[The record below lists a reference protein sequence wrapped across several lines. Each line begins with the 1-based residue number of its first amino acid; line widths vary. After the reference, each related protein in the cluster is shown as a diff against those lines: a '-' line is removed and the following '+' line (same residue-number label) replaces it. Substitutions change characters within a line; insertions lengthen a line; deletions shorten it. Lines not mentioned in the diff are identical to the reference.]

1 MSFAIFCLANH
12 PEVQAKALEEQRE
25 LFGSNKNPSPTYAD
39 LQSMKYLE
47 QVIKEAL
54 RLYPTVPFFGRKT
67 NQPVEFNK
75 TTACATF

>member
-1 MSFAIFCLANH
+1 MCFAIFCLANH

-25 LFGSNKNPSPTYAD
+25 LFGSNKNPSATYAD

-67 NQPVEFNK
+67 NQPVEFSK